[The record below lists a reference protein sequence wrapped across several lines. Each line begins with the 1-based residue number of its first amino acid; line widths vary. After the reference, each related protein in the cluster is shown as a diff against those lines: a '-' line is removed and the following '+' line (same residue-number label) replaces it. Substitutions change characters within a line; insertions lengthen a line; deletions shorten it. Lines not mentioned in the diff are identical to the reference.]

1 MKLMIM
7 RPYIDALEPRSNIT
21 LNSKLL
27 TVTTSRF
34 IHMQLTCEMYFLHV
48 KVGPLYTQD
57 ECDERMLQEVVL
69 SHKAV

>member
-1 MKLMIM
+1 
-7 RPYIDALEPRSNIT
+7 
-21 LNSKLL
+21 
-27 TVTTSRF
+27 
-34 IHMQLTCEMYFLHV
+34 MQLTCEMYFLHV